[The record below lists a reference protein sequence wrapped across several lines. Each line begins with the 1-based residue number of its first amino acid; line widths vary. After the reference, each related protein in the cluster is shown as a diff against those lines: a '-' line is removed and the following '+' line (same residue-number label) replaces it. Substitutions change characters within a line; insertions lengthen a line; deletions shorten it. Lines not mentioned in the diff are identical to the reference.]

1 MTGLYDDSQMP
12 YNNHYKASKQY
23 SKVLFRPGRP
33 AFSQEL
39 LEMESINNHQLSML
53 GDTLFQEGSIISG
66 MELIPKPVST
76 SGTTS
81 NPNNFSINSIDVTN
95 AQVGTTHYVASGQL
109 DFTSQTNSS
118 TQYSGFDFTAIATKG
133 LGMTISFTLTRV
145 SGTLNKVNLVYN
157 NDANQLSFKGWTIDG
172 NAIAND
178 IDDLGSATQ
187 LVTTDGAKVNL
198 NDGSAHKVVVKFG
211 TNVSGVVNLSMY
223 LNAGYDLESAP
234 LGVTIGGMYAE
245 DGYNATSWVIN
256 PNDTTTASS
265 TDRVKGYTVKDGRI
279 WLAGAVREF
288 KQQDISIKGVGT
300 EKIGVRVDESI
311 VTSSE
316 DSDLLDNTPNA
327 VTNGQ
332 AGADRIKY
340 TVVLTY
346 NDDSATTLFTF
357 KDNVINQTA
366 VKSDYSKLMPILA
379 RRTYDQ
385 SGSFL
390 TSGFMGHMHP
400 NPDPSKGAQDP
411 NDSSKLL
418 LDIDA
423 GQAYV
428 LGYSISTS
436 ATTTLKL
443 DVADETSTSLNE
455 GHYYDSSVSQYTLI
469 NQPVKSVSSV
479 TYTAEKTATY
489 SSPTGGGN
497 VDRFTNDNVVYINS
511 IYSGSTLYE
520 RGKDYTYSGNQIYW
534 GVNAETG
541 AKLPN
546 ANVRPS
552 GASYTVDYN
561 YSVNASQGTD
571 YTLVTTNGNTA
582 IKFTNSGVKPLGGST
597 FVVTYSYYTARID
610 MIRITADQAN
620 PFKVV
625 KGVPATLSAVTP
637 PIVNDPY
644 TLELGYVLIMPNS
657 NQAIFNMQT
666 VTRITFDT
674 LQQWGTRLSNTE
686 FNLALAQMNE
696 DVKRSEDPE
705 YMKDVFADGFTTI
718 NNRDDEKTTVAY
730 DFENGEI
737 LLPSQAKADLTPNMN
752 YDSSTVAVKGHLV
765 TPPYSEE
772 SAVSQNLATGTVNVN
787 EFNIFTTNG
796 TLEITPSSD
805 NWIDS
810 KSTTTFSTVNE
821 GSVTLNKWWWHYD
834 NNATAQHMADSQY
847 QYAALQG
854 INWKDNNLGEQ
865 QGYMLSDGGSTTT
878 ETAIEYMRS
887 KEITFHAKN
896 LRALSDNYKITID
909 GTAVQSP
916 TPLNANYKGAKT
928 DTFKADANGEIKGT
942 FTIPG
947 GTVRCGTRTVKLVNE
962 SGDTATAQYTAQG
975 TLKTVSNI
983 IEKRVTSVTIVDP
996 LAESFTL
1003 QETRQLSSID
1013 LYFKAKASTAD
1024 TDHRSD
1030 LIVQIRELSEDG
1042 YPNRTIR
1049 AETTLNPDQ
1058 IKISNDATVGTRIV
1072 FPDAVTLEANQGYA
1086 IVLISDSN
1094 AYEVFVASKG
1104 ATVIASGSN
1113 ETVYNSNPDAVQNK
1127 DPNATGSNVVIRQT
1141 VSANV
1146 GDTLNSAPNA
1156 NGVMF
1161 VSNNAQTWSAE
1172 PASSLKFRVNV
1183 CNFQDEGVVEFDP
1196 IILSNLESASDSVW
1210 VDDLGDNL
1218 DGKSKTSNTKL
1229 SALDRLVALTS
1240 YLTYQNT
1247 SLHWYIRLVQS
1258 SDLTSSASGG
1268 NVEAILKTKPYMPL
1282 VVNNDNKAVATV
1294 KSENNGVPV
1303 ITSNASPQSVNG
1315 ELNMFQN
1322 TLAIQLQARF
1332 NSDKYVAPILTT
1344 EDLSLV
1350 AILTGKSA
1358 DYESINVDESDDAQF
1373 NKVKVQYDVYLP
1385 TVGTD
1390 NPTVTP
1396 MYSVDGGSTWYN
1408 FPAEGGKSIVIN
1420 KDSTKDSTPTS
1431 SKTVSS
1437 YFVRQTYEATV
1448 PTAVDQN
1455 HLSNQFKIRLHMTS
1469 PNNFRTPRVKKLK
1482 VVLKKDL

>member
-39 LEMESINNHQLSML
+39 LEMESINNHQLGML

-66 MELIPKPVST
+66 MELIPKPIST
-76 SGTTS
+76 SGTVTH
-81 NPNNFSINSIDVTN
+81 PNNFSINSIDVTN
-95 AQVGTTHYVASGQL
+95 AQVGTRHYVASGQL
-109 DFTSQTNSS
+109 DFTSRANSS
-118 TQYSGFDFTAIATKG
+118 NQYSGFDFTATATKG

-157 NDANQLSFKGWTIDG
+157 KDANQLSFKGWSID
-172 NAIAND
+172 NSAIAND
-178 IDDLGSATQ
+178 IDDLASATQ
-187 LVTTDGAKVNL
+187 LVTVDGAKVNL
-198 NDGSAHKVVVKFG
+198 NDGNSHKVVVKFD
-211 TNVSGVVNLSMY
+211 TAVSGIVNLSMY

-234 LGVTIGGMYAE
+234 LGVTIGGMYVE

-288 KQQDISIKGVGT
+288 KQQDINIKGVGT
-300 EKIGVRVDESI
+300 EKIGVRVDESV

-346 NDDSATTLFTF
+346 NDDSATTLFIF
-357 KDNVINQTA
+357 NDNVINQTA

-400 NPDPSKGAQDP
+400 NPNPSKGAQDP

-436 ATTTLKL
+436 STTTLKL
-443 DVADETSTSLNE
+443 DVADETSTALNE
-455 GHYYDSSVSQYTLI
+455 GHYYDSTVSQYSLI

-479 TYTAEKTATY
+479 TYTAEKTVTY
-489 SSPTGGGN
+489 SSPAGGGN
-497 VDRFTNDNVVYINS
+497 IDRFTNDNVVYIKS
-511 IYSGSTLYE
+511 INGYTL
-520 RGKDYTYSGNQIYW
+520 GKDYTYSGNQIYW
-534 GVNAETG
+534 GINAETG
-541 AKLPN
+541 ARLPN

-552 GASYTVDYN
+552 GASYTVVYN

-571 YTLVTTNGNTA
+571 YTLVNNNGNTA

-610 MIRITADQAN
+610 MIRITADQSN

-625 KGVPATLSAVTP
+625 RGVPATLSAVTP

-686 FNLALAQMNE
+686 YNLALAQMNE

-705 YMKDVFADGFTTI
+705 YMKDVFSDGFTTI
-718 NNRDDEKTTVAY
+718 NNRDDAKTTVAY

-737 LLPSQAKADLTPNMN
+737 LLPSQAKADLTPTLN
-752 YDSSTVAVKGHLV
+752 YDASNVAVKGHLV

-810 KSTTTFSTVNE
+810 KSTTTFSTVNT
-821 GSVTLNKWWWHYD
+821 GHVTLNKWWWHFD
-834 NNATAQHMADSQY
+834 NNWSAQYMADSQY

-854 INWKDNNLGEQ
+854 INWQANNLGEQ

-916 TPLNANYKGAKT
+916 TPLNANYRGSKAN
-928 DTFKADANGEIKGT
+928 TFKADANGEIKGT
-942 FTIPG
+942 FVIPG
-947 GTVRCGTRTVKLVNE
+947 GTIRCGTRTVKLVNE

-975 TLKTVSNI
+975 TLKTVTNT

-1003 QETRQLSSID
+1003 QETRQLSSVD
-1013 LYFKAKASTAD
+1013 LYFKAKASTSD
-1024 TDHRSD
+1024 TSHRSD

-1049 AETTLNPDQ
+1049 AETTLSPDQ
-1058 IKISNDATVGTRIV
+1058 IKISNDATVGTRII

-1086 IVLISDSN
+1086 VVLISDSN
-1094 AYEVFVASKG
+1094 AYEVFMATKG
-1104 ATVIASGSN
+1104 STVIASGSN
-1113 ETVYNSNPDAVQNK
+1113 ETVYNSNPNAVSNK
-1127 DPNATGSNVVIRQT
+1127 DPNATGNNVVIRQT

-1183 CNFQDEGVVEFDP
+1183 CNFQNEGVVEFDP
-1196 IILSNLESASDSVW
+1196 IILANLESSSDTVW

-1218 DGKSKTSNTKL
+1218 DGKSKTSNGKL

-1258 SDLTSSASGG
+1258 SDLTSSAMGG
-1268 NVEAILKTKPYMPL
+1268 NVEAILKNKPYMPL
-1282 VVNNDNKAVATV
+1282 TVNNDNKAVATV
-1294 KSENNGVPV
+1294 KSETNGVPA
-1303 ITSNASPQSVNG
+1303 ITSNATPQSVNG

-1358 DYESINVDESDDAQF
+1358 DYESINVDESDDAQY
-1373 NKVKVQYDVYLP
+1373 NKVKLVYDVYLP
-1385 TVGTD
+1385 AVGVD
-1390 NPTVTP
+1390 SPTVTP
-1396 MYSVDGGSTWYN
+1396 MYSTDGGSTWYN
-1408 FPAEGGKSIVIN
+1408 FPANGGKSITIN
-1420 KDSTKDSTPTS
+1420 PDSKKDSVPTS

-1448 PTAVDQN
+1448 PFASSQN
-1455 HLSNQFKIRLHMTS
+1455 NLANQFKVRLHMTS
-1469 PNNFRTPRVKKLK
+1469 PNNFRTPRVRKLK

>member
-39 LEMESINNHQLSML
+39 LEMESINNHQLGML

-76 SGTTS
+76 SGTAS
-81 NPNNFSINSIDVTN
+81 HPNNFSINSIDVTN

-109 DFTSQTNSS
+109 DFTSRANSS
-118 TQYSGFDFTAIATKG
+118 NQYSGFDFTATATKG

-157 NDANQLSFKGWTIDG
+157 KDANQLSFKGWSID
-172 NAIAND
+172 NSAIAND
-178 IDDLGSATQ
+178 IDDLASATQ
-187 LVTTDGAKVNL
+187 LVTVDGAKVNL
-198 NDGSAHKVVVKFG
+198 NDGNSHKVVVKFD
-211 TNVSGVVNLSMY
+211 TAVSGIVNLSMY
-223 LNAGYDLESAP
+223 PNAGYDLESAP
-234 LGVTIGGMYAE
+234 LGVTIGGMYVE

-300 EKIGVRVDESI
+300 EKIGVRVDESV

-436 ATTTLKL
+436 STTTLKL
-443 DVADETSTSLNE
+443 DVADETSTALNE
-455 GHYYDSSVSQYTLI
+455 GHYYDSTVSQYSLI

-479 TYTAEKTATY
+479 TYTAEKTVTY

-497 VDRFTNDNVVYINS
+497 IDRFTNDNVVYIKS
-511 IYSGSTLYE
+511 INGYTLG
-520 RGKDYTYSGNQIYW
+520 RDYTYSGNQIYW
-534 GVNAETG
+534 GINAETG

-552 GASYTVDYN
+552 GASYTVVYN

-571 YTLVTTNGNTA
+571 YTLVNNNGNTA

-610 MIRITADQAN
+610 MIRITADQSN

-625 KGVPATLSAVTP
+625 RGIPATLSAVTP

-686 FNLALAQMNE
+686 YNLALAQMNE

-705 YMKDVFADGFTTI
+705 YMKDVFSDGFTTI
-718 NNRDDEKTTVAY
+718 NNRDDAKTTVAY

-737 LLPSQAKADLTPNMN
+737 LLPSQAKADLTPTLN
-752 YDSSTVAVKGHLV
+752 YDASNVAVKGHLV

-810 KSTTTFSTVNE
+810 KSTTTFSTVNT
-821 GSVTLNKWWWHYD
+821 GHVTLNKWWWHFD
-834 NNATAQHMADSQY
+834 NNWSAQYMADSQY
-847 QYAALQG
+847 QYSALQG
-854 INWKDNNLGEQ
+854 INWQANNLGEQ

-909 GTAVQSP
+909 GVAVQSP
-916 TPLNANYKGAKT
+916 TPLNANYRGSKT
-928 DTFKADANGEIKGT
+928 DTFKADVNGEIKGT
-942 FTIPG
+942 FVIPG
-947 GTVRCGTRTVKLVNE
+947 GTIRCGTRTVKLVNE

-975 TLKTVSNI
+975 TLKTVTNT

-1003 QETRQLSSID
+1003 QETRQLSSVD
-1013 LYFKAKASTAD
+1013 LYFKAKASTSD
-1024 TDHRSD
+1024 TSHRSD

-1049 AETTLNPDQ
+1049 AETTLSPDQ

-1072 FPDAVTLEANQGYA
+1072 FPDAVTLEANRGYA
-1086 IVLISDSN
+1086 VVLISDSN
-1094 AYEVFVASKG
+1094 AYEVFMATKG
-1104 ATVIASGSN
+1104 STVIASGSN
-1113 ETVYNSNPDAVQNK
+1113 ETVYNSNPDAVSNK
-1127 DPNATGSNVVIRQT
+1127 DPNATGNNVVIRQT

-1183 CNFQDEGVVEFDP
+1183 CNFQNEGVVEFDP
-1196 IILSNLESASDSVW
+1196 IILANLESSSDSVW

-1218 DGKSKTSNTKL
+1218 DGKSKTSNGKL

-1258 SDLTSSASGG
+1258 SDLTSSAMGG
-1268 NVEAILKTKPYMPL
+1268 NVEAILKNKPYMPL
-1282 VVNNDNKAVATV
+1282 TVNNDNKAVATV
-1294 KSENNGVPV
+1294 KSETNGVPV
-1303 ITSNASPQSVNG
+1303 ITSNATPQSVNG

-1358 DYESINVDESDDAQF
+1358 DYESINVDESDDAQY
-1373 NKVKVQYDVYLP
+1373 NKVKLVYDVYLP
-1385 TVGTD
+1385 AVGID
-1390 NPTVTP
+1390 SPTVTP
-1396 MYSVDGGSTWYN
+1396 MYSTDGGSTWYN
-1408 FPAEGGKSIVIN
+1408 FPANGGKSITIN
-1420 KDSTKDSTPTS
+1420 KDSKKDSVPTS

-1448 PTAVDQN
+1448 PFAVDSN
-1455 HLSNQFKIRLHMTS
+1455 HLADQFKVRLHMTS
-1469 PNNFRTPRVKKLK
+1469 PNNFRTPRVRKLK